1 MSKSLPVSSGGGET
15 SFTILAATSS
25 TGGRV
30 SGASPGMGRV
40 RIAVRAAPG
49 LMQLIFRGVFGPA
62 AHKYFQAAFEAP

>member
-49 LMQLIFRGVFGPA
+49 LMQLIFRGGGPA